1 MIQGIILDMDGVL
14 IDSHSVHR
22 HAWRKFLVTVGKTV
36 NDHELDF
43 ILEGRRR
50 EEILRHFLGELPATT
65 IAEYGRLKDK
75 FFEENFGRIKLIHG
89 VRRFLDVLGTLN
101 LKTGIATSASSS
113 RTFGTLH
120 RLKLEKKFTTVV
132 TGDDVLAG
140 KPDPAV
146 YRLAS
151 ERMNILPQKLLALED
166 APCGVEAAKA
176 AGMRCVGVTHN
187 GRADALREAGA
198 ECVIPDFVGLSADK
212 LHQLCNSTD
221 AGTPHLL
228 GRYIGTEPRIH

>member
-1 MIQGIILDMDGVL
+1 MIQGIIFDMDGVL

-22 HAWRKFLVTVGKTV
+22 HAWCRFLETVGKKV
-36 NDHELDF
+36 SNHDLDF

-50 EEILRHFLGELPATT
+50 EEILRHFLGELPASS

-75 FFEENFGRIKLIHG
+75 FFEENFGRIKLIPG
-89 VRRFLDVLGTLN
+89 VRRFLDMLEILN

-120 RLKLEKKFTTVV
+120 RLKLDKRFATVV

-151 ERMNILPQKLLALED
+151 ERMKILPQMLLALED
-166 APCGVEAAKA
+166 APCGVEAAKS
-176 AGMRCVGVTHN
+176 AGIRCVGVTHN
-187 GRADALREAGA
+187 GRAEALREAGA
-198 ECVIPDFVGLSADK
+198 ECVIPDFVGLSVDK
-212 LHQLCNSTD
+212 LNQLCNSTD
-221 AGTPHLL
+221 AGTLEPL
-228 GRYIGTEPRIH
+228 GRIKARPRTY